1 MGQGSV
7 GQGGGGVRALLRTI
21 DRGLAA
27 GACLLL
33 LLLFGTVLAGIVT
46 RAVGRPLS
54 WTDEGARF
62 LMVWLACCGWVL
74 ACRRRA
80 HVRIRYFQGLLP
92 PGAFRAV
99 EAAIQLAMAGLG
111 FAVAAY
117 AVQLVRR
124 NAGLDAT
131 SLPIA
136 MAWLYVPLVPAGL
149 ALALQALG
157 QVLERQPRGD
167 LGMETPVE

>member
-1 MGQGSV
+1 V
-7 GQGGGGVRALLRTI
+7 TALLRAI

-27 GACLLL
+27 AACLLL
-33 LLLFGTVLAGIVT
+33 LSLFGTVLAGIVT
-46 RAVGRPLS
+46 RAASEPLS

-92 PGAFRAV
+92 PGLFRAV
-99 EAAIQLAMAGLG
+99 EAAIQLSMVLLGL
-111 FAVAAY
+111 AVAAY
-117 AVQLVRR
+117 AVQLVQR

-136 MAWLYVPLVPAGL
+136 MAWLYVPLIPTGIAM
-149 ALALQALG
+149 ALQALG
-157 QVLERQPRGD
+157 QMLERRAFPLQT
-167 LGMETPVE
+167 ETLVE

>member
-1 MGQGSV
+1 VTG
-7 GQGGGGVRALLRTI
+7 LLRAI

-33 LLLFGTVLAGIVT
+33 LLLFATVLAGIVT
-46 RAVGRPLS
+46 RAAGQPLT

-92 PGAFRAV
+92 PGAFRGI
-99 EAAIQLAMAGLG
+99 EILIQLAMAFLGLV
-111 FAVAAY
+111 VAAY
-117 AVQLVRR
+117 AVQLVQR

-136 MAWLYVPLVPAGL
+136 MAWLYVPLIPAGI
-149 ALALQALG
+149 AMALQAVG
-157 QVLERQPRGD
+157 QALELRSRGFRPEP
-167 LGMETPVE
+167 ETLVE